1 MNITDS
7 YEECDIEELNEQ
19 PTLSLFQKSRHH
31 KYFSETF
38 STNSCTID
46 LDKTKLQ
53 TTFKF
58 FTEGPEFMNS
68 TKAKKFSVDFPDRLI
83 SFKQMV
89 ENKKKFLK
97 VEKDLK
103 EIQQCTFKPK
113 TNWKPEKSSLSQI
126 CKKQTEYMKSR
137 NTLKM
142 RNGLGQRLVE
152 TSSNMKSGKLRDTK
166 VHDRLYKDSK
176 IFLREKLQR
185 TFN

>member
-1 MNITDS
+1 MNNTDS

-19 PTLSLFQKSRHH
+19 PTLGLFQKSRHQ

-46 LDKTKLQ
+46 LDKSKFQ

-58 FTEGPEFMNS
+58 FTEGSEFLHS
-68 TKAKKFSVDFPDRLI
+68 TRAKKSSVDFPDRLI

-89 ENKKKFLK
+89 DNKKKFLK
-97 VEKDLK
+97 IEKDLK
-103 EIQQCTFKPK
+103 EIQQCTFRPK
-113 TNWKPEKSSLSQI
+113 TNWKPEKPSLSQI
-126 CKKQTEYMKSR
+126 CKKQVEYKKIK
-137 NTLKM
+137 NTVKM
-142 RNGLGQRLVE
+142 RNGIGLKTVE
-152 TSSNMKSGKLRDTK
+152 TCSHLKSGKVKDTK

-176 IFLREKLQR
+176 VFLREKLQR